1 MNNMRK
7 SIVRGIAAML
17 FVSTVSYPFTAS
29 AAWSEDVFT
38 QTLDG
43 VQWRFKI
50 DESNKTALLGSLASN
65 DGGSDAQQ
73 YWATVATRTKVNG
86 INVKDGLR
94 GVVEIPS
101 SFTVDGV
108 AYDLVAIGN
117 RALIRYGMSTLIL
130 PENVGTLWKCALWQM
145 PYLTNLWFKGHAT
158 LPKEF
163 GRDYVSLEF
172 KSSVVLENTTAIK
185 NILVGPNVKRSG
197 NYFWAKW
204 GTNTLILF
212 PYRKDNTTWT
222 AGWEV
227 SADSKVVYYYDLDE
241 AAGTITFSPTS
252 ATALAETF
260 ATLPTIAPQIKTAFG
275 LDAKVVVETP
285 IEEATTI
292 PAAFLASGIPLETT
306 EWVAFTATTQEQL
319 QDVLDA
325 CSASSRILI
334 DPAGATGRL
343 DVPAGRNV
351 AMLMSS
357 DGEVA
362 PERVGF
368 MLIVK

>member
-1 MNNMRK
+1 MNMNCK
-7 SIVRGIAAML
+7 SLARVFAAVVISGLVAANACAAMRY
-17 FVSTVSYPFTAS
+17 VTQTVGGYEWRLALDDVAMTAAVGTNLTGTAWAS
-29 AAWSEDVFT
+29 AGSYKTSSA
-38 QTLDG
+38 
-43 VQWRFKI
+43 I
-50 DESNKTALLGSLASN
+50 NNKS
-65 DGGSDAQQ
+65 
-73 YWATVATRTKVNG
+73 KVEPL
-86 INVKDGLR
+86 V
-94 GVVEIPS
+94 IPS
-101 SFTVDGV
+101 SFTVDGQTYRV
-108 AYDLVAIGN
+108 TTIGN
-117 RALIRYGMSTLIL
+117 RALIRANMTSLII
-130 PENVGTLWKCALWQM
+130 PEDVDYLWNCALYAC
-145 PYLTNLWFKGHAT
+145 PNLATLWFKGHAT
-158 LPKEF
+158 PSSEF
-163 GRDYVSLEF
+163 GREYVSLEF
-172 KSSVVLENTTAIK
+172 RADSVLEGTTAIK
-185 NILVGPNVKRSG
+185 NVLVGPNIKRSG
-197 NYFWAKW
+197 SAFKVKN
-204 GTNTLILF
+204 GTNTLVLF
-212 PYRKDNTTWT
+212 PYRKDNTTW
-222 AGWEV
+222 AGWNV
-227 SADSKVVYYYDLDE
+227 GGTTPNVVYYYDLDE

-325 CSASSRILI
+325 CSTSSRILI

-351 AMLMSS
+351 AMLMSPDS
-357 DGEVA
+357 EVA